1 MGVPGSALLSSNT
14 NTWQALQVCTGHSAQ
29 RECFL
34 PQVPLPQALQ
44 APLIVGET
52 EAERGNWLNPGLPLS
67 VKPKVPPK
75 REPQETE
82 GKAVLLPAE
91 QMWESHPLTRDVGVG
106 CLLLLEQES
115 VYTSPQ
121 STEDGTPLRR

>member
-1 MGVPGSALLSSNT
+1 MGVPGSALLSS

-34 PQVPLPQALQ
+34 LQVPLPQASQ

-52 EAERGNWLNPGLPLS
+52 EAERGNWVNPGLPLS
-67 VKPKVPPK
+67 VKPKVPPT

-82 GKAVLLPAE
+82 GKAALLPKE
-91 QMWESHPLTRDVGVG
+91 QMWESQPLTWDVGVG
-106 CLLLLEQES
+106 CLLLLEQ
-115 VYTSPQ
+115 
-121 STEDGTPLRR
+121 GA